1 MSPREWVEK
10 DFYATLG
17 VDSKAGADEIK
28 KSYRKLARELHP
40 DAHPGD
46 TAAEQRFKEVSEAY
60 SVLSDQ
66 EKRKEYDETRTL
78 FGSGARPGGAGGG
91 FSGFGN
97 GYSSGAR
104 DFGVRDFADLFE
116 GGGGASFS
124 DIFGGAFREGRAGR
138 GSASRPG
145 SRARRGNDLETETT
159 LGFREAARGVTI
171 PLRITSQVTC
181 ETCRGSGARKGTS
194 PHKCTYCDGSGLV
207 TRQEGSF
214 GFTEPCTQCRGTG
227 QIIDDPCPDCSGTGL
242 TTRSRTITMRVPP
255 GVHDGQRIRLAAQ
268 GEPGVRGGSPGDLY
282 VTVHVE
288 PDAVFTR
295 DGDDL
300 RLTVPVRFTELALGS
315 TITVP
320 TLDGKVGVRV
330 PAGTADG
337 RTLRVRGKGVAK
349 RGGGSGDILV
359 TLQVAVPVKLDEAA
373 LESLRKYAASEEASG
388 FDPRANWA
396 GSK

>member
-1 MSPREWVEK
+1 M
-10 DFYATLG
+10 TLG
-17 VDSKAGADEIK
+17 VDSKASAEDIK

-46 TAAEQRFKEVSEAY
+46 EKAEQRFKEVSEAY
-60 SVLSDQ
+60 SVLSDTA
-66 EKRKEYDETRTL
+66 KRKEYDE
-78 FGSGARPGGAGGG
+78 ARSLYAAGPGQGGGG
-91 FSGFGN
+91 FSGFGG
-97 GYSSGAR
+97 GYSAGAR
-104 DFGVRDFADLFE
+104 DFNVRDFSDLFE
-116 GGGGASFS
+116 GGGGSFS
-124 DIFGGAFREGRAGR
+124 DLFGGAFREGRQGRGGAGR
-138 GSASRPG
+138 GA

-181 ETCRGSGARKGTS
+181 ESCRGSGARKGTT
-194 PHKCTYCDGSGLV
+194 PRKCSHCDGSGYV
-207 TRQEGSF
+207 TRQDGAF
-214 GFTEPCTQCRGTG
+214 GFTEPCKECRGTG
-227 QIIDDPCPDCSGTGL
+227 QIIDDPCSDCSGTGL

-255 GVHDGQRIRLAAQ
+255 GVHDGQRIRLADQ

-282 VTVHVE
+282 VTVHVD
-288 PDAVFTR
+288 PDPVFTR

-300 RLTVPVRFTELALGS
+300 RITVPVRFTELALGS

-337 RTLRVRGKGVAK
+337 RTLRVRGKGVGK
-349 RGGGSGDILV
+349 RGGGAGDILV
-359 TLQVAVPVKLDEAA
+359 TLQVSVPVKLDETA
-373 LESLRKYAASEEASG
+373 LEALRKYAASEEASG

>member
-1 MSPREWVEK
+1 VSPREWVEK

-17 VDSKAGADEIK
+17 VGSTSSADEIK
-28 KSYRKLARELHP
+28 KAYRKLARELHP

-46 TAAEQRFKEVSEAY
+46 TKAEQRFKEVSEAY
-60 SVLSDQ
+60 SVLADPD
-66 EKRKEYDETRTL
+66 KRKEYDETRTL
-78 FGSGARPGGAGGG
+78 FSSGAHAGGRGFPGFGGGA
-91 FSGFGN
+91 
-97 GYSSGAR
+97 SSGAR
-104 DFGVRDFADLFE
+104 NFGVRDFSDLFE
-116 GGGGASFS
+116 GGGSASFS
-124 DIFGGAFREGRAGR
+124 DIFGGAFRDGRSAR
-138 GSASRPG
+138 GAASRPG

-181 ETCRGSGARKGTS
+181 ETCRGSGARKGTA
-194 PHKCTYCDGSGLV
+194 PRKCSACEGSGLV

-214 GFTEPCTQCRGTG
+214 GFTEPCAQCRGAG
-227 QIIDDPCPDCSGTGL
+227 QIIDDPCPDCHGTGL

-255 GVHDGQRIRLAAQ
+255 GVHDGQRIRLAEQ
-268 GEPGVRGGSPGDLY
+268 GEPGTRGGGPGDLY

-300 RLTVPVRFTELALGS
+300 RLTVPVRFTELALGA
-315 TITVP
+315 TVTVP

-349 RGGGSGDILV
+349 RGGGAGDLLV
-359 TLQVAVPVKLDEAA
+359 TLQVSVPVKLDEAA

-396 GSK
+396 GSR